1 MNVIDM
7 IDRNLF
13 LKKLFPSGLAGPVYI
28 GQFGLNVAGRFS
40 LNIHTRQKPALEI
53 AKWGTYGRDYE
64 VIVIELLGSGARNIN
79 IENWINA
86 DYAYF
91 DFSKQNES
99 IHIRAQQANWTFAVT
114 VGNLGFQGCSTYL
127 E

>member
-13 LKKLFPSGLAGPVYI
+13 LKKLFPDGLAGPVYI
-28 GQFGLNVAGRFS
+28 GQFGLDVAGRFS
-40 LNIHTRQKPALEI
+40 MNIHTRQKPAVEI
-53 AKWGTYGRDYE
+53 EKWGMHGCHYD
-64 VIVIELLGSGARNIN
+64 VIVIQLLGSEARNIN

-86 DYAYF
+86 EYAFF

-99 IHIRAQQANWTFAVT
+99 IHIRAQEANWAFAVT
-114 VGNLGFQGCSTYL
+114 VGNLGFQGCSTYIG
-127 E
+127 